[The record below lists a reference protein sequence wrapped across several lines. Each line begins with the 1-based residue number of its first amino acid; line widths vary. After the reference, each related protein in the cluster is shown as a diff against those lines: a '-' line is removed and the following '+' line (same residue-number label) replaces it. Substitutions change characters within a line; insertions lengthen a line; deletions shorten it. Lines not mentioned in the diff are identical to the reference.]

1 MHPDCR
7 IIVSCASTCFSHLHS
22 NNKKLW
28 IMCCIARNC
37 KRSLILCVKIVLTRL
52 CYVLLLSGKKNVLI
66 VQPFLQKNGV
76 CSSHEKTPTP
86 NNLEFSKWNLLKK
99 ILLVLVFSS
108 PLECFTF
115 EVTPAQLID
124 PHSLTARPTQV
135 SLCTCVKKNICCWYL
150 VAQTLSRPRFFP

>member
-1 MHPDCR
+1 MSMHHDCR
-7 IIVSCASTCFSHLHS
+7 IIVSCALTCFSHLHS

-37 KRSLILCVKIVLTRL
+37 KRSLILCVNIVLTRL
-52 CYVLLLSGKKNVLI
+52 CYVLLLSGKKKCFN
-66 VQPFLQKNGV
+66 
-76 CSSHEKTPTP
+76 CSTLFTKKCCLLFSWKDPTP

-108 PLECFTF
+108 PLQCFTF

-135 SLCTCVKKNICCWYL
+135 SLCTCVKKINFIIG
-150 VAQTLSRPRFFP
+150 V